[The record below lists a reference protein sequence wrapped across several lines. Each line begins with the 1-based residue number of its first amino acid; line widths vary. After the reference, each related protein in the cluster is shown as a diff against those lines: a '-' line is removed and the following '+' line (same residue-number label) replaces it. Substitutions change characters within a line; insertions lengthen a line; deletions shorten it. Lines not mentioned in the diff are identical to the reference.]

1 MQGNPPQGKR
11 FRPLMREILRTN
23 DPVLLS
29 AVETLLDA
37 AGIGVLIA
45 DQHMSTLEGAI
56 GAFPR
61 RLLVPDDEEKAARAL
76 LIEAGFGHEL
86 RGDG

>member
-1 MQGNPPQGKR
+1 
-11 FRPLMREILRTN
+11 MRELVRTN

-29 AVETLLDA
+29 VIESLLHA
-37 AGIGVLIA
+37 AGIGVFIA

-61 RLLVPDDEEKAARAL
+61 RLLVPDDDESAARTL
-76 LIEAGFGHEL
+76 LTEAGFGHEL
-86 RGDG
+86 RPDA